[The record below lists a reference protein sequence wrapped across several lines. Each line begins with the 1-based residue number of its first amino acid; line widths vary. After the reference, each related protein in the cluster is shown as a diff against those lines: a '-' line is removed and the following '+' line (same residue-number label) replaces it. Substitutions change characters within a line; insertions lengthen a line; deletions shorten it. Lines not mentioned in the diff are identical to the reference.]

1 MGKIYAVRKGKKPG
15 KYYSWDECKKQV
27 LGFKNAEYSSFET
40 EKEADAFLNAE
51 MNNLDETDISSLETY
66 AFVDGSFN
74 ESKKMYGYG
83 GFLIHKG
90 KKIILQGSGQDEDMA
105 TMRNIAGEILGSK
118 AAIEKALYMGLKEIT
133 IFYDYMG
140 IEMWANGLWKRNKK
154 GTEAYYEY
162 VQSVKDKVKIHFVK
176 VKGHTGI
183 EGNEEADKLAKQSV
197 GIEV

>member
-27 LGFKNAEYSSFET
+27 LGFKNAEYASFET

-90 KKIILQGSGQDEDMA
+90 EKIILQGSGQDEDMA
-105 TMRNIAGEILGSK
+105 TMRNISGEILGSK
-118 AAIEKALYMGLKEIT
+118 AAIEKALDIGLKEIT

-154 GTEAYYEY
+154 GTEAYYDY
-162 VQSVKDKVKIHFVK
+162 VQSVKDKIKIHFVK

-197 GIEV
+197 GIEP